1 MEVGLLGLADGVVT
15 TVVDQEDLDSHMMVN
30 DGLELLKIHLDTSV
44 TCHKD
49 DVLCMVC
56 DPSTDGCRKI
66 VAHGRDGRVA
76 DEPLS
81 FLHLVGMSAY
91 YARGAISHNGD
102 LIFLDALTDLLD
114 RGIYVCRFVVTS
126 LIVFRKNDRVLFF
139 PFLTATDPPVYG
151 FFILCSTVRIELFL
165 VKDELQLLE
174 KILDVRMDRHVHMDC
189 RFL

>member
-1 MEVGLLGLADGVVT
+1 MEVGLLSLADGMVT
-15 TVVDQEDLDSHMMVN
+15 AVVDQEDLDSHMVMN
-30 DGLELLKIHLDTSV
+30 DGLKLLKIHLDTSV
-44 TCHKD
+44 TRHKD

-56 DPSTDGCRKI
+56 DPGTDGCRKI

-102 LIFLDALTDLLD
+102 LIFFDALTDLLD

-126 LIVFRKNDRVLFF
+126 LIVFRKNDRIFFF
-139 PFLTATDPPVYG
+139 PFLTASDPPVYS
-151 FFILCSTVRIELFL
+151 FFVLCSTVWIKLFL

-174 KILDVRMDRHVHMDC
+174 KIPDIRMDRHVNMDR

>member
-1 MEVGLLGLADGVVT
+1 MVT
-15 TVVDQEDLDSHMMVN
+15 AVVDQENLDSHMVMN

-56 DPSTDGCRKI
+56 DPGTDSCRK
-66 VAHGRDGRVA
+66 VVTHGRNGRVA

-81 FLHLVGMSAY
+81 FLHLIGMSAY
-91 YARGAISHNGD
+91 HARGAISHNGD

-126 LIVFRKNDRVLFF
+126 LIVFRKNDRIFFF
-139 PFLTATDPPVYG
+139 PFLTASDPPVYG
-151 FFILCSTVRIELFL
+151 FFVLCSTVWIELFL
-165 VKDELQLLE
+165 IEDELQLLE
-174 KILDVRMDRHVHMDC
+174 KVLDVSMDRHVNMDR